1 MRLFRDVEYITWSVL
16 CCNSVKTNSE
26 GLINHCVELGICSDE
41 IDKSLDVLKAKIQI
55 IQN

>member
-41 IDKSLDVLKAKIQI
+41 IDKSLEVLKAKIQI